1 MYRIIIQ
8 LIKNNFTMKT
18 EMNFLKTNSNTQ
30 KNEGLKLHTLK
41 HVIGVFLAVLLV
53 ASGISQVSAHEHF
66 NWGLKAGIN
75 ASTQSEMGNICDN
88 TDVVAGF
95 NGGLTGRYGFN
106 SWLGL
111 RSELDFRMKGTQCE
125 VLGVNSTNRL
135 NYLLLPVKAEFS
147 ASEKAGLKN
156 GQRVFFATGP
166 YAGYLLNAKQIK
178 NDVKTDLDLY
188 NDFDYGWSF
197 EIGYMVP
204 VKNNSL
210 QFSLNYDMGIADVAD
225 NTDIQNKSASF
236 SVAWLF

>member
-1 MYRIIIQ
+1 
-8 LIKNNFTMKT
+8 MKT
-18 EMNFLKTNSNTQ
+18 ERDFSETTTRTQ
-30 KNEGLKLHTLK
+30 KIETLKLVSLNQQIK
-41 HVIGVFLAVLLV
+41 MVLAVLMVFTGTAL
-53 ASGISQVSAHEHF
+53 ASAQESF

-95 NGGLTGRYGFN
+95 NGGLAARYGFN
-106 SWLGL
+106 NWLGV
-111 RSELDFRMKGTQCE
+111 RSELDFQMKGTQCDAS
-125 VLGVNSTNRL
+125 GVEATNRL

-197 EIGYMVP
+197 EIGYMIP
-204 VKNNSL
+204 VKSNAL
-210 QFSLNYDMGIADVAD
+210 QFSLNYDMGVAEVAKD
-225 NTDIQNKSASF
+225 SDTQNKSASF
-236 SVAWLF
+236 NVTWFF